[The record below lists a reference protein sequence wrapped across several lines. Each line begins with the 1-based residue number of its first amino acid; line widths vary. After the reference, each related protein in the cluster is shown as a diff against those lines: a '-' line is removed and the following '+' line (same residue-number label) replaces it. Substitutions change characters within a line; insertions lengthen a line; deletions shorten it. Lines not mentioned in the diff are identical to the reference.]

1 MSIKRKNC
9 STPPNEMATR
19 RNPLRTTHRKVIKE
33 RQTSRLLGF
42 KDVDLPETDRKVSEG
57 RFASI
62 VKLFNVQSYLQ
73 NCVPLRQQSDK
84 IHSLRTRTP

>member
-1 MSIKRKNC
+1 MKCKNC
-9 STPPNEMATR
+9 STLPNEIVTR

-42 KDVDLPETDRKVSEG
+42 EEVELLETDRKVSEG

-62 VKLFNVQSYLQ
+62 LNLFNVQGYLQ
-73 NCVPLRQQSDK
+73 NCVPLTQQFDK